1 MRTASTRCQQQQQ
14 TQPQLKESSSSSSVH
29 LSPSCQN
36 RSRSQSIADASS
48 SIISSVGEKF
58 KEIEE
63 ADTTGFLQYMDDQV
77 HDTWDNAKA
86 AMIGA
91 QRLLHLHELPKEW
104 QENEYVLTG

>member
-1 MRTASTRCQQQQQ
+1 MRTTKSHLEQSQQQQ
-14 TQPQLKESSSSSSVH
+14 TKAASSSVNS
-29 LSPSCQN
+29 SPSCQI
-36 RSRSQSIADASS
+36 RSRSQSIVDTSS
-48 SIISSVGEKF
+48 SILSSVGEKF
-58 KEIEE
+58 KEMEE

-77 HDTWDNAKA
+77 HDTWDSAKA

>member
-1 MRTASTRCQQQQQ
+1 MRTANSRRRSEQPKSTE
-14 TQPQLKESSSSSSVH
+14 TSLP
-29 LSPSCQN
+29 SPSPSL
-36 RSRSQSIADASS
+36 RSRSQPNKDDSTSIMT
-48 SIISSVGEKF
+48 SVGEKF

-63 ADTTGFLQYMDDQV
+63 ADTTGFLQYVDVQV

-104 QENEYVLTG
+104 QENEYVLSG